1 MSGGFFRG
9 TSADQDTRFSN
20 KQAKLLKSQ
29 KFAPELEHLVDTRKV
44 KMDVMRP
51 WIAKRVTELVGIEDE
66 VLINFIYSLLEGKD
80 VNGKEVQIQLTGFME
95 RNTGK
100 FMKELWSLLLSAQNN
115 ASGVPQQ
122 FLDAKEEE
130 TKKKKAESD
139 RITNEI
145 QRRKEREYQELEQE
159 KKKADGD
166 VDISRD
172 THAALEPS
180 TKHHA
185 RGSPPSAEKVYADK
199 NGSRG
204 RNRSSRSPNSADHS
218 PLPRDR
224 RSRSISRSF
233 SNSRSYSGERRRS
246 RSRSS
251 PEQRGR
257 SISSERA
264 RPSPVKRSITPR
276 HKYSPRRSVSVSP
289 PRRRRRSVSRSR
301 RRSPSPTRYRR
312 HSPLRRRSRSPKRRR
327 SRSPIWRR
335 SRSPIRRSPMRH
347 RLRSPLRPRSPL
359 RRRSPSPVRRRTPS
373 HIRHRSPSPF
383 KRRSRHSPLS
393 PRRGS
398 PTTVRRPISG
408 SRVSRS
414 PVRRRSRSPIQR
426 RSASPEYSNSAS
438 PVHHRALSP
447 IKKRTPKRER
457 MSPVHSPPER
467 MRSHG
472 KYSPSRSSSE
482 DGSQPTVVRKESNI
496 VGRRQPISS
505 RSPRSDLYDR
515 KPSHHKRS
523 PSPRQS
529 PSFSESPPR
538 RSPPSISESLARRS
552 PSVSDSRQRKP
563 PSISESPPAARE
575 RSPSEERSRSPNKRT
590 LNERRGKIIRT
601 GSPSP
606 LRKQREHKLH
616 HDAYESTPDERD
628 VNSLRGPVETR
639 SHSNGSGSRK
649 PKEAKRGE
657 KTSGRMDHIKDFD
670 DRQRSP
676 VTHRGSHVAKKDRES
691 LDLES
696 PKADEKNL
704 SRLNAI
710 QGEDQPVDA
719 KHLHE
724 TSRKVEDVEQII
736 YKNSGSEE
744 CDKRRSRVKEKRK
757 HKRTARHES
766 TSDDDSSY
774 DSGVDDRKEAKRR
787 KKEEKKLRK
796 EEKRRRRDER
806 RRKKEERRAGKQKF
820 KSDNAIS
827 SPSDAEKTNDGNV
840 SDEELAR
847 KEFHGREIEGTD
859 SAKKLEIELREK
871 ALESLRAKKGI
882 GH

>member
-29 KFAPELEHLVDTRKV
+29 KFAPELEHLVDMGKV

-130 TKKKKAESD
+130 TRKKKAETD

-180 TKHHA
+180 SKHHT
-185 RGSPPSAEKVYADK
+185 RDSPMPSAEKVYADK

-204 RNRSSRSPNSADHS
+204 RNRSERASRSPNSADHS

-408 SRVSRS
+408 RRVSRS

-426 RSASPEYSNSAS
+426 RSASPEYSISAS

-515 KPSHHKRS
+515 KSSHHKRS
-523 PSPRQS
+523 PSPRKS

-538 RSPPSISESLARRS
+538 RSPPSMSESLARRS
-552 PSVSDSRQRKP
+552 PSISDSRQRKP

-575 RSPSEERSRSPNKRT
+575 RSPSEES
-590 LNERRGKIIRT
+590 
-601 GSPSP
+601 
-606 LRKQREHKLH
+606 
-616 HDAYESTPDERD
+616 
-628 VNSLRGPVETR
+628 
-639 SHSNGSGSRK
+639 
-649 PKEAKRGE
+649 E
-657 KTSGRMDHIKDFD
+657 KASGRMDHIKDFD

-710 QGEDQPVDA
+710 QGEDQPVEA

-757 HKRTARHES
+757 HKRSVRHES

-774 DSGVDDRKEAKRR
+774 DSGVDERKEAKRR
-787 KKEEKKLRK
+787 KKEEKKEEKKLRK
-796 EEKRRRRDER
+796 EEKRRRRDDR
-806 RRKKEERRAGKQKF
+806 RRKKEERRAGKQKL

-840 SDEELAR
+840 SDEDLAR

-871 ALESLRAKKGI
+871 ALESLRAKKSI